1 MSVTRGIPAQWE
13 QQSGLLISWP
23 HDLAQPGSL
32 EAVEFSLRQLISAV
46 AAYQPVIIACHNAE
60 LIGRL
65 AIELGDI
72 LGDLRFFH
80 APSDNM
86 WVRDYGPISCR
97 LDEQLS
103 FYDFQFNGWGS
114 QQNCDQNNRLTAQL
128 DQQCIF
134 QANLVYQNLVLEA
147 GSLESDGCGTLLC
160 HSQMLKLRNPDYS
173 RSEIDSYLCKH
184 LDAQRVLWLEH
195 GHLVGDQSGN
205 AISHLLR
212 FVNKNTLAYSASDD
226 PQDPH
231 YLPLQALYSELESLV
246 NIHGESYKLLAL
258 PLPQPIRNASG
269 EVLPASYCDF
279 LITNQHVFVPQFD
292 DANDKLALQ
301 ILQQQF
307 PEREVSPIT
316 ARALLEQQGS
326 LHMASLNLFAEI
338 TY

>member
-1 MSVTRGIPAQWE
+1 MSASRGIPAQWE

-23 HDLAQPGSL
+23 HTL
-32 EAVEFSLRQLISAV
+32 ENLDAVEASLRQLISAV
-46 AAYQPVIIACHNAE
+46 AANQPVIIACHDAE

-80 APSDNM
+80 APNDNM
-86 WVRDYGPISCR
+86 WVRDCGPISCR
-97 LDEQLS
+97 LEGQLS

-114 QQNCDQNNRLTAQL
+114 GENCDQNNRLTAQL

-134 QANLVYQNLVLEA
+134 QANVVYQNLVLEA

-173 RSEIDSYLCKH
+173 RSEIESYLCKH

-195 GHLVGDQSGN
+195 GHLVGDQSGH

-212 FVNKNTLAYSASDD
+212 FVNADTLAYSASDD
-226 PQDPH
+226 PQDEH
-231 YLPLQALYSELESLV
+231 YLALQALRGELESLT
-246 NIHGESYKLLAL
+246 NTQGQTYQLLPL
-258 PLPQPIRNASG
+258 PLPQPIRNALG
-269 EVLPASYCDF
+269 DVLPASYCDF
-279 LITNQHVFVPQFD
+279 LISNQHVFVPQFD
-292 DANDKLALQ
+292 DANDALALVA
-301 ILQQQF
+301 LQQHF
-307 PEREVSPIT
+307 PEREVLGINSL
-316 ARALLEQQGS
+316 ALLEHKGS